1 MKGFITPIGCEA
13 ESNDGK
19 SKYILRK
26 VIKFPSEG
34 MEQTVYNM
42 SLFVRMEGNSW
53 EQTTNGGQSFLSVKD
68 FIKTIA
74 NAPEMSQAYR
84 DLSQYISE

>member
-1 MKGFITPIGCEA
+1 MKGFITSTGCEA
-13 ESNDGK
+13 ESNDGR

-26 VIKFPSEG
+26 VVKFPSEG
-34 MEQTVYNM
+34 VEQAVYNM
-42 SLFVRMEGNSW
+42 SLFVRIEGNSW
-53 EQTTNGGQSFLSVKD
+53 KQAINGGQSFLSVKD

-74 NAPEMSQAYR
+74 DAPEMSQAYR